1 MTLIIY
7 VMKAS
12 LNKQINCNNN
22 KMTISTSVF
31 FSILTR
37 AEPELKCVK
46 KNADV
51 DVAFI
56 ANDRDVIIVA

>member
-1 MTLIIY
+1 MQSVSVEFFCLFRDI
-7 VMKAS
+7 
-12 LNKQINCNNN
+12 
-22 KMTISTSVF
+22 MTISTSVF

-56 ANDRDVIIVA
+56 ANDDYNRFVARQR